1 MTQINLKYFE
11 KDIFPISLIV
21 LLPMALISGPALP
34 DIFLSTLGIIFIF
47 RSFKEKIFHYY
58 TSLFTI
64 WFFLFYFIIL
74 LSGILSVDPF
84 ISLIDLESFFYFRF
98 YFFSLSLC
106 YFSQKY
112 PNVIKYLAISLLVTI
127 IIIIIDGSVEYF
139 RGVSLFG
146 IESAETRLFSV
157 FRDEPIVGRYI
168 STATM
173 LFVSLMIY
181 YYGYSNNKIILL
193 IFTVLMAGEV
203 FTFMSGE
210 RAAFG
215 MIVAFSLSGFI
226 LIAQRRLERFIF
238 IILSVIFV
246 LTLALN
252 QDRSAA
258 RLSQTINEVQ
268 EREFI
273 MIAASPVHEQHFN
286 SAVNMFKDNPIIG
299 IGSNLFRHLCN
310 KEKYITGPQSCTSH
324 PHHYYLQILAE
335 NGILG
340 FIILSSVFLAL
351 SFNLCMHFFGLI
363 FKKDSLTINDQNLL
377 FYLFLF
383 VVMTPFMPHGSFYNN
398 WTNVPIFMGL
408 GIFLSFFI
416 KTNKHG

>member
-1 MTQINLKYFE
+1 MKQFLNNQNKLDLFSL
-11 KDIFPISLIV
+11 SLIV
-21 LLPMALISGPALP
+21 LLPFALVSGPAIP
-34 DIFLSTLGIIFIF
+34 DIFLSVLGIIFIIK
-47 RSFKEKIFHYY
+47 SIKEKLIHFYSNIYTIYFFIFY
-58 TSLFTI
+58 I
-64 WFFLFYFIIL
+64 IIL
-74 LSGILSVDPF
+74 ISSSLSVAPF
-84 ISLIDLESFFYFRF
+84 ISLIELESIFYLRF
-98 YFFSLSLC
+98 YFFSLALC

-112 PNVIKYLAISLLVTI
+112 SFIVKYLAISLLITI

-181 YYGYSNNKIILL
+181 YYGYNNNKIILL

-215 MIVAFSLSGFI
+215 MIVAFSFGGFI
-226 LIAQRRLERFIF
+226 LISQRRIERFIF
-238 IILSVIFV
+238 IIISVIFV

-252 QDRSAA
+252 QERTAA

-268 EREFI
+268 EREFT
-273 MIAASPVHEQHFN
+273 MIAASPVHELHYK
-286 SAVNMFKDNPIIG
+286 SAIMMFKDNPIIG
-299 IGSNLFRHLCN
+299 IGSNLFRYLCSD
-310 KEKYITGPQSCTSH
+310 EKYITGSGSCTTH
-324 PHHYYLQILAE
+324 PHNYYIQILAE

-340 FIILSSVFLAL
+340 FIVFLSIFIAL
-351 SFNLCMHFFGLI
+351 SFKICMHFFGII
-363 FKKDSLTINDQNLL
+363 FKKNSITINDRNLL
-377 FYLFLF
+377 FYLYLF
-383 VVMTPFMPHGSFYNN
+383 VVITPFLPHGSFYNN
-398 WTNVPIFMGL
+398 WTNVPIFVGL

-416 KTNKHG
+416 KTNKHE

>member
-1 MTQINLKYFE
+1 MILELKKYQYDF
-11 KDIFPISLIV
+11 FPVLLIV
-21 LLPMALISGPALP
+21 LLPFSLISGPAIP
-34 DIFLSTLGIIFIF
+34 DISLSILGLIFIF
-47 RSFKEKIFHYY
+47 KSIKDRLYFYY
-58 TSLFTI
+58 LNYFSYC
-64 WFFLFYFIIL
+64 FFFFYLIIL
-74 LSGILSVDPF
+74 LSGLLSSDPF
-84 ISLIDLESFFYFRF
+84 KSLIERESLFYFRF
-98 YFFSLSLC
+98 YFFSLALC

-112 PNVIKYLAISLLVTI
+112 PVIIKYLAISLLLTI
-127 IIIIIDGSVEYF
+127 IVIIIDGSVEYF

-181 YYGYSNNKIILL
+181 YYGYSDNKIILL

-215 MIVAFSLSGFI
+215 MIVAFSFGGFI

-238 IILSVIFV
+238 IIISVIFV

-252 QDRSAA
+252 QDRTAQ

-268 EREFI
+268 DREFI
-273 MIAASPVHEQHFN
+273 MIAASPVHEQHYN
-286 SAVNMFKDNPIIG
+286 SAIKMFKDSPIIG
-299 IGSNLFRHLCN
+299 IGSNLFRHLCIE
-310 KEKYITGPQSCTSH
+310 EKYITGPQSCSTH

-340 FIILSSVFLAL
+340 FILLLSIFLVLSSM
-351 SFNLCMHFFGLI
+351 LCMHFFGLI
-363 FKKDSLTINDQNLL
+363 FKKESLTINDRNLL

-383 VVMTPFMPHGSFYNN
+383 VVMTPFLPHGSFYNN
-398 WTNVPIFMGL
+398 WTNVPIFIGL

>member
-1 MTQINLKYFE
+1 MILELKKYQYDF
-11 KDIFPISLIV
+11 FPVLLIV
-21 LLPMALISGPALP
+21 LLPFSLISGPAIP
-34 DIFLSTLGIIFIF
+34 DISLSILGLIFIF
-47 RSFKEKIFHYY
+47 KSIKDRLYFYY
-58 TSLFTI
+58 LNYFSY
-64 WFFLFYFIIL
+64 FFFFFYLIIL
-74 LSGILSVDPF
+74 LSGLLSSDPF
-84 ISLIDLESFFYFRF
+84 VSLIERESLFYFRF
-98 YFFSLSLC
+98 YFFSLALC

-112 PNVIKYLAISLLVTI
+112 PVIIKYLAISLLLTI

-181 YYGYSNNKIILL
+181 YYGYSDNKIILL

-215 MIVAFSLSGFI
+215 MIVAFSFSGFI

-273 MIAASPVHEQHFN
+273 MIAASPVHEQHYN
-286 SAVNMFKDNPIIG
+286 SAVKMFKDNPIIG

-310 KEKYITGPQSCTSH
+310 KEKYITGPQSCTTH
-324 PHHYYLQILAE
+324 PHHYYIQILAE

-340 FIILSSVFLAL
+340 FIILLSVFLAL

>member
-1 MTQINLKYFE
+1 MILELKKYQYDF
-11 KDIFPISLIV
+11 FPVLLIV
-21 LLPMALISGPALP
+21 LLPFSLISGPAIP
-34 DIFLSTLGIIFIF
+34 DISLSILGLIFIF
-47 RSFKEKIFHYY
+47 KSIKDRLYFYY
-58 TSLFTI
+58 LNYFSYC
-64 WFFLFYFIIL
+64 FFFFYLIIL
-74 LSGILSVDPF
+74 LSGLLSSDPF
-84 ISLIDLESFFYFRF
+84 KSLIERESLFYFRF
-98 YFFSLSLC
+98 YFFSLALC

-112 PNVIKYLAISLLVTI
+112 PVIIKYLAISLLVTI

-146 IESAETRLFSV
+146 IESAEKRLFSV

-181 YYGYSNNKIILL
+181 CYGYNNNKIILL
-193 IFTVLMAGEV
+193 IFAVLMAGEV

-215 MIVAFSLSGFI
+215 MIVAFSFGGFV
-226 LIAQRRLERFIF
+226 LISQRRIERFIF
-238 IILSVIFV
+238 IIISVIFV

-252 QDRSAA
+252 QDRTAA

-268 EREFI
+268 DREFI
-273 MIAASPVHEQHFN
+273 MIASSPVHEQHYN
-286 SAVNMFKDNPIIG
+286 SAVKMFKDNPIIG
-299 IGSNLFRHLCN
+299 IGSNLFRDLCN
-310 KEKYITGPQSCTSH
+310 EEKYITGPKSCSTH

-340 FIILSSVFLAL
+340 FILLLSIFLVL
-351 SFNLCMHFFGLI
+351 SFKLCMHFFGLI
-363 FKKDSLTINDQNLL
+363 FKKDSLTINDRNLL

-383 VVMTPFMPHGSFYNN
+383 VVMTPFLPHGSFYNS
-398 WTNVPIFMGL
+398 WTNVPIFMGF